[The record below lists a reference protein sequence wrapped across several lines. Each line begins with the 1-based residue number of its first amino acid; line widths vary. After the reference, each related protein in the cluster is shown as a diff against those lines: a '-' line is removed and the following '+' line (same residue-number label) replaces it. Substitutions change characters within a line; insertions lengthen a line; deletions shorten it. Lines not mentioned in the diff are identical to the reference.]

1 MTQVKVT
8 SDYIAKPEEE
18 FNAQCENI
26 LAKLPGYK
34 DILGL
39 SDEQV
44 ASITESIQHDKA
56 LSEKKNITQ
65 AQSRS
70 TTKEYDTNHPAC
82 VKVLRDLRKELLNN
96 PNCTPAILEDF
107 GLNPSHRV
115 IDTDTQHPEL
125 EVELVSG
132 VPQIKYKK
140 SIFDGIRLFCK
151 IVSGDQEREYEETV
165 TRYVWKDEKARIDP
179 FKPETRYY
187 YAYYLYKT
195 QIVGQK
201 SNVSNITLEASK

>member
-18 FNAQCENI
+18 FNAQGENI
-26 LAKLPGYK
+26 LAKLLVHQAT
-34 DILGL
+34 LGL

-44 ASITESIQHDKA
+44 ASITASIQNDKA

-70 TTKEYDTNHPAC
+70 TTKEYDTNHPIC

-115 IDTDTQHPEL
+115 IDTDTQQPIIH
-125 EVELVSG
+125 VELVSG
-132 VPQIKYKK
+132 VPQIKFKK
-140 SIFDGIRLFCK
+140 SVFDGIRLFCNMN
-151 IVSGDQEREYEETV
+151 SGDQESEYEETI
-165 TRYVWKDEKARIDP
+165 THHVWKDKKPRLDP
-179 FKPETRYY
+179 LKPETRSY

-201 SNVSNITLEASK
+201 SNVDSITLEALK